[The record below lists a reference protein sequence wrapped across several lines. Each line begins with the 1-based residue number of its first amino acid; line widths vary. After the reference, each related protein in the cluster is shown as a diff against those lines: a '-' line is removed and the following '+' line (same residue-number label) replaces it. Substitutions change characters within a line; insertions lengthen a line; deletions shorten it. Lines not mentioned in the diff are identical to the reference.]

1 LSTRHLARH
10 ATKIAALLAALT
22 ASLLTGCG
30 PLGPIP
36 GGALDGQEHS
46 GAPPDWRSLA
56 DVDQIQLETRP
67 SDPYSVNTWM
77 GVYRGR
83 PYVPTSMILGAD
95 DPTDRQWVK
104 NVLEDPNVRVRVE
117 GVVYPLRAVRV
128 KDDVELAAVR
138 ALLLE
143 KYEVE
148 ADEHVEQGWIFR
160 LDPR

>member
-1 LSTRHLARH
+1 MSSSHLVRR
-10 ATKIAALLAALT
+10 ATKRAAALVVLAV
-22 ASLLTGCG
+22 SLLTGCG

-36 GGALDGQEHS
+36 GGALGGEVHS
-46 GAPPDWRSLA
+46 GAPPDWRSFA

-67 SDPYSVNTWM
+67 ADPYSVNTWI

-83 PYVPTSMILGAD
+83 PYVPTSLILGAD
-95 DPTDRQWVK
+95 DPMDRQWVK
-104 NVLEDPNVRVRVE
+104 NVLEDPNVRARVE

-128 KDDVELAAVR
+128 EDEVELAAVR

-148 ADEHVEQGWIFR
+148 ADEHVDQGWIFR